1 METNK
6 PKSTINTL
14 EVYDLV
20 YDILDSSKGKNY
32 KLSRLQDLLAR
43 KFKQDTS
50 LTIGEYKNANK

>member
-6 PKSTINTL
+6 PKSTIDTLDMYNTI
-14 EVYDLV
+14 

-43 KFKQDTS
+43 KFKQDTGT
-50 LTIGEYKNANK
+50 TIGAYKNAN

>member
-43 KFKQDTS
+43 KFKQDTGT
-50 LTIGEYKNANK
+50 TIGAYKNAN

>member
-6 PKSTINTL
+6 PKSTIDTL
-14 EVYDLV
+14 DMYNSI

-43 KFKQDTS
+43 KFKQDTG
-50 LTIGEYKNANK
+50 LTIGAYKNGS